1 MNHEF
6 DEGVQGGKGFYIAL
20 MLCVA
25 MIAVAAW
32 MLVRDPAGEEPVQAD
47 TPVEVT
53 PYYEVV
59 VRAPADEPDPAEVIV
74 QAEPVAEP
82 AAEPVEEEP
91 AQPVSVPV
99 TEPAAAE
106 YVWPV
111 VGATAVGY
119 SMDKLV
125 YNVTMGDWRTHDG
138 IDIAAEAGEIVRAAA
153 AGTVEDVYVDDLY
166 GTTVVISHG
175 SGLYSYY
182 AGLEAEPQVSAGSSV
197 YVGDII
203 GAVGTTAL
211 CESAQ
216 TAHLHFA
223 MSRDGMSVDPVGY
236 LPGA

>member
-1 MNHEF
+1 MNHEY
-6 DEGVQGGKGFYIAL
+6 DEGVQGNKGFYIAL

-25 MIAVAAW
+25 VIAVAAW

-47 TPVEVT
+47 VEGNVT
-53 PYYEVV
+53 PYYE
-59 VRAPADEPDPAEVIV
+59 AAV
-74 QAEPVAEP
+74 QAPSAEPEPVEVLVREEPVAEP
-82 AAEPVEEEP
+82 VAVPVEEEP

-99 TEPAAAE
+99 TEPVGDE

-111 VGATAVGY
+111 VGPTEVGY

-138 IDIAAEAGEIVRAAA
+138 IDIAAEAGEIIRAAA
-153 AGTVEDVYVDDLY
+153 GGTVEDVYVDDLY
-166 GTTVVISHG
+166 GTVVVISHG

-203 GAVGTTAL
+203 GTVGTTAL

-223 MSRDGMSVDPVGY
+223 MSQDGMSVDPMDY
-236 LPGA
+236 LPGV